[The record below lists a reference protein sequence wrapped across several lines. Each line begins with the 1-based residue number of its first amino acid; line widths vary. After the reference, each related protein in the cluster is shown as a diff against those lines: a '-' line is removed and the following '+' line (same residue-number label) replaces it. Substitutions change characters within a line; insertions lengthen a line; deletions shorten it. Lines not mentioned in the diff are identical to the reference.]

1 MYFLLMIRRPP
12 RSTLDRSSAASDVY
26 KRQGI
31 NGGLFTD
38 YQYRN
43 NGLDPVF
50 RFVDFVDPGLG
61 AITGDTLDY
70 GKFKTPSLRNI
81 ALTAP
86 YMHDG
91 RFATL
96 EEVLDFYS
104 EGVNAT
110 PFTDNFMQYA
120 YLSLIHI

>member
-1 MYFLLMIRRPP
+1 M
-12 RSTLDRSSAASDVY
+12 
-26 KRQGI
+26 
-31 NGGLFTD
+31 
-38 YQYRN
+38 
-43 NGLDPVF
+43 DPVF

-86 YMHDG
+86 HMHDG

-120 YLSLIHI
+120 FQGGVQLTADEKAKIIAFLKSLTDEGFKNNTEYQNPFEE